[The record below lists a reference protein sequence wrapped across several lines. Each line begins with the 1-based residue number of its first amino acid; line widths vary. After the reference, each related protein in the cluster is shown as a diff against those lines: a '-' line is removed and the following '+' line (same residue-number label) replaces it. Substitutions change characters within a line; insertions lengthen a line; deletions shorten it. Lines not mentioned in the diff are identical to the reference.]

1 MASRDE
7 FSRRMERER
16 KIKAKQAAEMIKALK
31 KMQVIEDARRAV
43 RDYKD
48 YIELL
53 TSMHIDFDEPVDW
66 AELKNAPEP
75 AEPIFK
81 NTNADVAR
89 LNLLN
94 YKPGFI
100 DTIFFRANKKK
111 KNFESLLLA
120 AEQQDKAEYEEAVV
134 NHKDEVEYNKKLKII
149 AKGIDNRQPE
159 YYVEALKLFEAFSD
173 FDELGTEFKYG
184 FENNMLDI
192 EIYIDGS
199 EVVPDYELSQT
210 STGKLSKKAIAK
222 GKFFEI
228 YQDHACSCILRV
240 GKDVFAYL
248 PLEKVRVT
256 TIAELLNE
264 QTGHREK
271 VPVVSAI
278 ISKDTINSLSMDSLD
293 PSSSMQNFKHT
304 MNFKKTTGFTAVQK
318 ATLN

>member
-1 MASRDE
+1 MGSKDA

-16 KIKAKQAAEMIKALK
+16 KIKAKEAAAMVKALQ

-43 RDYKD
+43 RDYND
-48 YIELL
+48 YLELL

-66 AELKNAPEP
+66 AELKNAPVP

-81 NTNADVAR
+81 NTNADIAR

-94 YKPGFI
+94 YKPGLL
-100 DTIFFRANKKK
+100 DLIFFLANKKK
-111 KNFESLLLA
+111 KNLEGLLSA
-120 AEQQDKAEYEEAVV
+120 AEQQDKTDYEEALI
-134 NHKDEVEYNKKLKII
+134 NHKNEVEYNKKLKII
-149 AKGIDNRQPE
+149 AQGIDSRQPE
-159 YYVEALKLFEAFSD
+159 YYAEALKFFDAFSD

-184 FENNMLDI
+184 FENNVLDI
-192 EIYIDGS
+192 EIHIDGS
-199 EVVPDYELSQT
+199 EVVPDYELNQT

-248 PLEKVRVT
+248 PLEQVRVS
-256 TIAELLNE
+256 TIADMLNE

-278 ISKDTINSLSMDSLD
+278 ISKNTINSLNMDTID
-293 PSSSMQNFKHT
+293 PSSSMQNFVHT
-304 MNFKKTTGFTAVQK
+304 MNFKKTSGFTAVQK
-318 ATLN
+318 AALI